1 MHYKHLPDQVRQMWI
16 QQISKVATSERFFIR
31 YLKSVHLKDEELIRR
46 WKDKRTAY
54 TPYT

>member
-16 QQISKVATSERFFIR
+16 QLISKVAASERFFVR
-31 YLKSVHLKDEELIRR
+31 YFKSVHLKDEELIRR

-54 TPYT
+54 TP